1 MKMSFSI
8 NTRRTSY
15 PLRPRDVIRAGC
27 RVLRKSGLGVF
38 ASLGEAMPV

>member
-27 RVLRKSGLGVF
+27 GVMQKSGRGVF
-38 ASLGEAMPV
+38 APREAMPV